1 MTRQNSPVIVLHP
14 SDHVAVARVTI
25 RAGEPVGSGELVA
38 ANLIGKG
45 HKVAL
50 VPITKGQEIRKYGNV
65 IGVAT
70 EDIAAGAHVHL
81 HNLAMMPSQH
91 EHEFCVDYAEPELF
105 PEAERRSFLGFDRGA
120 GGVGTRNYIGVI
132 ATVNC
137 SATVSQ
143 YVADHFN
150 RMGGLEGYDNIDG
163 VVVLGHAGGCG
174 INTQSEAYR
183 VLTRT
188 IQGYARHPNFG
199 GVLLIGL
206 GCETNQIAP
215 ILEHYKLE
223 EGERLQTLTIQHY
236 GGTRKTIEAAIAA
249 IETMLP
255 VVNAAQRTQQPLSQ
269 LKLGL
274 QCGGSDGY
282 SGISANPALGYASDL
297 LVRHGGTSVLSETPE
312 IYGAEHLLTR
322 RAARPDIAE
331 KLLSRIDW
339 WRDYTQRN
347 GDELN
352 NNPSHGNKLG
362 GLTTILEK
370 SLGAVAKGGSMPLRQ
385 VYEYAQT
392 IDETGFVFMDTPG
405 YDPVSVTGQV
415 AGGCNLICFTTG
427 RGSVSGFKPAPSIKI
442 ATNSDM
448 YEHMKEDMD
457 LNCGEIVT
465 GEESIQQAGERIFE
479 EIIAVASG
487 RKTVSEI
494 YGYGDNEFVPW
505 QLGATT

>member
-1 MTRQNSPVIVLHP
+1 MTCQNNPVILLHP

-25 RAGEPVGSGELVA
+25 RAGEPVGHGEVIA
-38 ANLIGKG
+38 QNLIGKG

-50 VPITKGQEIRKYGNV
+50 EPLAQGQEIRKYGNV

-70 EDIAAGAHVHL
+70 EPVAAGAHVHL
-81 HNLAMMPSQH
+81 HNLAMLPSQH
-91 EHEFCVDYAEPELF
+91 EHEFCVDYKEPLLL
-105 PEAERRSFLGFDRGA
+105 PENERRSFSGFDRGA
-120 GGVGTRNYIGVI
+120 GGAGTRNYIGVI

-143 YVADHFN
+143 YVADYFN
-150 RMGGLEGYDNIDG
+150 RMGGLDGYEYVDG

-174 INTQSEAYR
+174 INTQSEAYH

-223 EGERLQTLTIQHY
+223 EGERLRTLTIQHY

-249 IETMLP
+249 IQEMLP
-255 VVNAAQRTQQPLSQ
+255 VVNAARRTPQPLSR

-282 SGISANPALGYASDL
+282 SGISANPALGVASDL
-297 LVRHGGTSVLSETPE
+297 LVQHGGTSVLSETPE

-322 RAARPDIAE
+322 RAVTPEVAQ
-331 KLLSRIDW
+331 KLLARIDW
-339 WRDYTQRN
+339 WRDYTQRH

-352 NNPSHGNKLG
+352 NNP
-362 GLTTILEK
+362 
-370 SLGAVAKGGSMPLRQ
+370 
-385 VYEYAQT
+385 
-392 IDETGFVFMDTPG
+392 
-405 YDPVSVTGQV
+405 
-415 AGGCNLICFTTG
+415 
-427 RGSVSGFKPAPSIKI
+427 
-442 ATNSDM
+442 
-448 YEHMKEDMD
+448 
-457 LNCGEIVT
+457 
-465 GEESIQQAGERIFE
+465 
-479 EIIAVASG
+479 
-487 RKTVSEI
+487 
-494 YGYGDNEFVPW
+494 
-505 QLGATT
+505 